1 MAMYK
6 DFDEIAVRA
15 RELGPKRVAILFPD
29 DAAVMRA
36 TAEGM
41 REGLIS
47 PVLIGEKAH
56 IEAVAK
62 EAHLPIEDVEVN
74 DQSDPQGAANLCLDM
89 VIRGEVSFVVKG
101 NILTTYLYRAL
112 IRATR
117 QLAPDQTPCTLCFHQ
132 APGIN
137 KIFVITDPGVNILP
151 DLTTKK
157 QILANAIQVLRS
169 LGCDTPRIMALAA
182 MHLDGKPSIV
192 ADHADRLKSMADKG
206 RFGKCTMETGT
217 TLLEFFDGNR
227 EKAETFPDLFLVP
240 NIEAGNILV
249 KTIDHLIGGIRQCV
263 TVGAGLIALTP
274 SRSDGYKART
284 RNLALGLVLAESSR
298 RR

>member
-1 MAMYK
+1 MYK
-6 DFDEIAVRA
+6 NFDEIAVRA

-29 DAAVMRA
+29 DADVMRA

-62 EAHLPIEDVEVN
+62 EARLPLEDAEVI
-74 DQSDPQGAANLCLDM
+74 DKSDPQGAANLCLDM
-89 VIRGEVSFVVKG
+89 VMRGEVSFVVKG

-117 QLAPDQTPCTLCFHQ
+117 QLAPEQTPCTLCFHQ
-132 APGIN
+132 VPGIN

-157 QILANAIQVLRS
+157 QILANAVQVLRS

-192 ADHADRLKSMADKG
+192 ADHAERLKSMADKG

-227 EKAETFPDLFLVP
+227 VQAETFPDLFLVP

-284 RNLALGLVLAESSR
+284 GNLALGLVLAESSGGN
-298 RR
+298 

>member
-41 REGLIS
+41 REGLIR
-47 PVLIGEKAH
+47 PVLIGEKGH

-137 KIFVITDPGVNILP
+137 KIFVITDPAWQMP
-151 DLTTKK
+151 FRCCDL
-157 QILANAIQVLRS
+157 
-169 LGCDTPRIMALAA
+169 LAA
-182 MHLDGKPSIV
+182 TLRGLWPSQP
-192 ADHADRLKSMADKG
+192 
-206 RFGKCTMETGT
+206 CTLTASLQSSPIMQ
-217 TLLEFFDGNR
+217 
-227 EKAETFPDLFLVP
+227 
-240 NIEAGNILV
+240 
-249 KTIDHLIGGIRQCV
+249 IG
-263 TVGAGLIALTP
+263 
-274 SRSDGYKART
+274 
-284 RNLALGLVLAESSR
+284 
-298 RR
+298 